1 MKFVLAMLFPMA
13 MMGTTISATVDCGSG
28 PIGGTGVSSASCSAP
43 GSTASASV
51 YFESVSN
58 FGIDVAIEAP
68 MDAPAGVP
76 SANAMIDAD
85 LLVNVTGS
93 TGTAFFVPCLQG
105 SGDDIPPNVIAT
117 VSASIAGGGS
127 VSSKGDNDAIETCV
141 GGPAFPFFGQSF
153 TFGQPFT
160 VDLTLSGE
168 ASRVGG
174 LGTATEGG
182 LSLGGYEVFDIHGPV
197 PLPIPATI
205 SVTILPEPNPALMM
219 TLTLALSLVM
229 PRLRARHRIR

>member
-1 MKFVLAMLFPMA
+1 MKFVLAMLLPMA

-28 PIGGTGVSSASCSAP
+28 PIGGTGVSSASCSVP

-51 YFESVSN
+51 NFESVSN

-76 SANAMIDAD
+76 SASATVDID

-117 VSASIAGGGS
+117 VSASIAGGRI
-127 VSSKGDNDAIETCV
+127 SSEGDNDAIETCV
-141 GGPAFPFFGQSF
+141 TRPNFPFFGQSF

-160 VDLTLSGE
+160 ADLALSSE

-182 LSLGGYEVFDIHGPV
+182 VSLTGYEVFDTNLPV
-197 PLPIPATI
+197 PMPIPATI
-205 SVTILPEPNPALMM
+205 SVMILPEPNPALMM